1 LGKSILVDAST
12 LKYKPS
18 VLASVMVYLGF
29 QLQFEVLLKHK
40 HDLQMSEIGAQVMPL
55 DLNNR
60 RSHEFVVQVA
70 STYCIWV
77 DTLTNML

>member
-40 HDLQMSEIGAQVMPL
+40 HDLQMSEIGA
-55 DLNNR
+55 
-60 RSHEFVVQVA
+60 
-70 STYCIWV
+70 
-77 DTLTNML
+77 